1 MAASDDGLDR
11 LRGDIEPEDD
21 RADVG
26 TVTIAARPRIRAF
39 RTCGEFGVTVAGGG
53 DRLWLSPSRHLVTG
67 SAGHQEHGDV
77 PFRGGDCRHC
87 NL

>member
-1 MAASDDGLDR
+1 
-11 LRGDIEPEDD
+11 
-21 RADVG
+21 
-26 TVTIAARPRIRAF
+26 
-39 RTCGEFGVTVAGGG
+39 
-53 DRLWLSPSRHLVTG
+53 LVTG